1 MGQSDIIWL
10 LKRNVIA
17 KPDLQQLRHLRQNYK
32 LLSVFIK
39 IPSRSVSTAGPSDP
53 IEVLESKEVVRWLV
67 C

>member
-17 KPDLQQLRHLRQNYK
+17 KPDLQQLSDLRINYK

-53 IEVLESKEVVRWLV
+53 IEALESKEVVRWLGG
-67 C
+67 